1 MDNGW
6 AGMVIVGAARDVE
19 IINTFEFCV
28 MALGT
33 SPMKTEKLDRGD
45 RGVVLILG
53 GVEVREG
60 DYLAGDENGVLV
72 GRHPFVEV

>member
-1 MDNGW
+1 
-6 AGMVIVGAARDVE
+6 
-19 IINTFEFCV
+19 
-28 MALGT
+28 
-33 SPMKTEKLDRGD
+33 MKTEKLDRGD

-72 GRHPFVEV
+72 SRHPFVEV